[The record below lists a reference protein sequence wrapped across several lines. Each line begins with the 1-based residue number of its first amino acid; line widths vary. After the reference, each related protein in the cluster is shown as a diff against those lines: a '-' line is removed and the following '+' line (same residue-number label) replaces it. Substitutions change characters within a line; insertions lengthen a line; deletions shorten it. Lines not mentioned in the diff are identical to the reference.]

1 VIAQHL
7 LSAFLACCVV
17 GGGLAGA
24 SAYARSLEGRSINT
38 LAPDMFDLKNQGTE
52 LQAEAFRHPE
62 LLVIYGSSELEQENE
77 YHASTVFKRYPTGFT
92 IFPVGRGSTTS
103 LVMLQ
108 DLASIGSELR
118 GKKVA
123 LSVSPPW
130 FFLHDRTPDFYMA
143 NYSPLHLSE
152 LIFSTDLS
160 YETKQAVVRQLIQS
174 PKLFE
179 SDALVRFASERLLED
194 GLLSRAEYLAAL
206 PLGKIHNAILEVQDR
221 WATYTFIQ
229 KHPRAD
235 ADVQPDVTAG
245 IQWSSLMNTAEVEQS
260 SQADNND
267 FGFDNEIWSTKYRK
281 LVAERHN
288 QFTDAWFVDN
298 LRKTAEFTDLDLLL
312 SGLAEMGAEPL
323 VISQPIPGK
332 YYDYIGIS
340 AAARSEYYSRLREVA
355 ATYGVPVVDFAD
367 HDNDIYFVTDPNS
380 HLSRKGWTYYDQ
392 ALDAFYH
399 GSLGD
404 LARTEWSA
412 AAVLPGDSA
421 GLSTA
426 VR

>member
-1 VIAQHL
+1 MIAQHL
-7 LSAFLACCVV
+7 VSAIVACCLV
-17 GGGLAGA
+17 GGGLAGG
-24 SAYARSLEGRSINT
+24 SAYARALEGRYIDA
-38 LAPDMFDLKNQGTE
+38 LAPEMFELKNQGTA

-62 LLVIYGSSELEQENE
+62 LLVIYGSSELEQENA
-77 YHASTVFKRYPTGFT
+77 YHASTVFKHYPTGFT

-103 LVMLQ
+103 LIMLQ

-160 YETKQAVVRQLIQS
+160 YATKQAVVRQLEQT

-179 SDALVRFASERLLED
+179 ADALVRFASERLLED
-194 GLLSRAEYLAAL
+194 GVWSRMAYMAVL
-206 PLGKIHNAILEVQDR
+206 PMGKIHNVILETQDR

-229 KHPRAD
+229 KHVPAD
-235 ADVQPDVTAG
+235 GQVQPDVTGG
-245 IQWSSLMNTAEVEQS
+245 IDWSSLMRTAEAEQR

-288 QFTDAWFVDN
+288 QFTDAWFIDN
-298 LRKTAEFTDLDLLL
+298 VQKTAEFADLDLLL
-312 SGLAEMGAEPL
+312 RGLSELGAEPL
-323 VISQPIPGK
+323 LISQPIPGK

-340 AAARSEYYSRLREVA
+340 AAARSQYYARLREVA

-404 LARTEWSA
+404 LARTEWSP

-421 GLSTA
+421 GLTAA

>member
-1 VIAQHL
+1 MIAQHL
-7 LSAFLACCVV
+7 VNALLACCLV

-24 SAYARSLEGRSINT
+24 SAYARSVEDRYVDA
-38 LAPDMFDLKNQGTE
+38 LAPSMFDLKNQGTA

-62 LLVIYGSSELEQENE
+62 LLVVYGSSELEQPND
-77 YHASTVFKRYPTGFT
+77 YHASTVFKHFPTGFT

-130 FFLHDRTPDFYMA
+130 FFLHDRTPDFYLP

-152 LIFSTDLS
+152 LIFSTELS
-160 YETKQAVVRQLIQS
+160 YATKQAVVRQLEQT

-179 SDALVRFASERLLED
+179 ADALVRFAAERLVQD
-194 GLLSRAEYLAAL
+194 DAMSPIEYLAAL
-206 PLGKIHNAILEVQDR
+206 PLGKLHNAILEMQDQ

-229 KHPRAD
+229 KHASD
-235 ADVQPDVTAG
+235 LTQAQPDATPG
-245 IQWSSLMNTAEVEQS
+245 IDWPNLMQAAEAEQW

-298 LRKTAEFTDLDLLL
+298 LQKTAEFTDLDLLL
-312 SGLAEMGAEPL
+312 RGLSELGAEPL
-323 VISQPIPGK
+323 LISQPIPGK

-340 AAARSEYYSRLREVA
+340 AEARSHYYARLRDVA
-355 ATYGVPVVDFAD
+355 ATHGVPVVDFAD

-399 GSLGD
+399 GTLGD
-404 LARTEWSA
+404 LARTEWSS

-421 GLSTA
+421 GPTAA